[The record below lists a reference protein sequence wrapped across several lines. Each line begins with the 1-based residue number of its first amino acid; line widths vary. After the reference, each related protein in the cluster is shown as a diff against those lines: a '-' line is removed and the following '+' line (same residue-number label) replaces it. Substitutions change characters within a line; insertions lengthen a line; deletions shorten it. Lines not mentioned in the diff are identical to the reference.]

1 MPQKFREYAYDPSAG
16 AAIVAIV
23 CFCLTSALHT
33 WQLVRTRS
41 RSFIPLTIGGYL
53 EIIGY
58 ACRLVASHQSPNF
71 TRSPF
76 IVETVLI
83 LVAPAFFSASIY
95 MLLGRIIRIVD
106 GESRSIISRR
116 WLTKIFVFGDVVSL
130 FLQAIGGVLI
140 TQKDADK
147 IDHGK
152 KIVDAG
158 LFTQIASFGFFVV
171 TATAFHIRLKLN
183 PTAASLTKNNPWRK
197 DLYTLYITSI
207 LILVRCIVRVVEYL
221 QGVSGYIMTHEVFIY
236 VFDFLLMFIVM
247 VIFNIIH
254 PSGIYAVLRGGG
266 KVSKYCRTKQYDI
279 AMLERREL
287 ETVETGQAWES
298 NALR

>member
-16 AAIVAIV
+16 AAIVAI
-23 CFCLTSALHT
+23 
-33 WQLVRTRS
+33 LVIYTPDDRRIFGNNRIRLSTRGIS
-41 RSFIPLTIGGYL
+41 PESQFHKIPLH
-53 EIIGY
+53 
-58 ACRLVASHQSPNF
+58 RRN
-71 TRSPF
+71 
-76 IVETVLI
+76 
-83 LVAPAFFSASIY
+83 
-95 MLLGRIIRIVD
+95 D

-116 WLTKIFVFGDVVSL
+116 WLTKIFVLGDVISL

-171 TATAFHIRLKLN
+171 TATAFHIRLTLN
-183 PTAASLTKNNPWRK
+183 PTAASLTKNHPWRK
-197 DLYTLYITSI
+197 HIYTLYVTSI

-254 PSGIYAVLRGGG
+254 PSEIYAILRGGG

-287 ETVETGQAWES
+287 ETVETGQVWEG

>member
-16 AAIVAIV
+16 AAIVAI
-23 CFCLTSALHT
+23 
-33 WQLVRTRS
+33 LVIYTPDDRRIFGNNRIRLSTRGIS
-41 RSFIPLTIGGYL
+41 PESQFHKIPL
-53 EIIGY
+53 
-58 ACRLVASHQSPNF
+58 H
-71 TRSPF
+71 
-76 IVETVLI
+76 
-83 LVAPAFFSASIY
+83 
-95 MLLGRIIRIVD
+95 
-106 GESRSIISRR
+106 RR
-116 WLTKIFVFGDVVSL
+116 NDVISL

-171 TATAFHIRLKLN
+171 TATAFHIRLTLN
-183 PTAASLTKNNPWRK
+183 PTAASLTKNHPWRK
-197 DLYTLYITSI
+197 HIYTLYVTSI

-254 PSGIYAVLRGGG
+254 PSEIYAILRGGG

-287 ETVETGQAWES
+287 ETVETGQVWEG